1 MKTDKKV
8 ILITGASSGIG
19 KASALAAAELG
30 YCVYAGCRKNTDEKM
45 LKELHPNIHPAIL
58 DIEKESDKE
67 TIFNIISN
75 EHGKLDALFNNA
87 GFSTSG
93 VIEFQSI
100 EKFKR
105 QMELNFFAPVS
116 LTQKFLPL
124 LRKSLS
130 ARIIFTGSAA
140 GLLAKPMM
148 GSYCASKFAL
158 EGFVD
163 TLRLELSPWDI
174 KVSILE
180 PGKIKTEIY
189 RKTLEDFESEHR
201 LRSEKELELY
211 HDLLRVARYNIENA
225 DKMSS
230 EVKEVVEVFM
240 HALTAKHPKPRY
252 PVGGDAKLQA
262 FMAKYFPDSVKDY
275 LLLNKIKKM
284 SKKTNEYV

>member
-8 ILITGASSGIG
+8 ILVTGASSGIG
-19 KASALAAAELG
+19 RASALAAAQEG
-30 YCVYAGCRKNTDEKM
+30 FQVYAGCRKTSDENK
-45 LKELHPNIHPAIL
+45 LKELHPNIHPVIL
-58 DIEKESDKE
+58 DIEKESDKDN
-67 TIFNIISN
+67 IFNLISN

-124 LRKSLS
+124 LRKSVS

-163 TLRLELSPWDI
+163 TLRLELKPWDI
-174 KVSILE
+174 KVSLLE

-201 LRSEKELELY
+201 SRSEKELELY
-211 HDLLRVARYNIENA
+211 QDLLKVARYNIENA

-230 EVKEVVEVFM
+230 EVSDVVEVFM
-240 HALTAKHPKPRY
+240 HALIAKKPKSRY

-262 FMAKYFPDSVKDY
+262 LMAKYFPDSLKDY

-284 SKKTNEYV
+284 SEKTK

>member
-8 ILITGASSGIG
+8 ILVTGASSGIG
-19 KASALAAAELG
+19 RASALAAAQEG
-30 YCVYAGCRKNTDEKM
+30 FQVYAGCRKTSDENK
-45 LKELHPNIHPAIL
+45 LKELHPNIHPVIL
-58 DIEKESDKE
+58 DIEKESDKDN
-67 TIFNIISN
+67 IFNLISN

-124 LRKSLS
+124 LRKSVS

-163 TLRLELSPWDI
+163 TLRLELKPWDI
-174 KVSILE
+174 KVSLLE

-189 RKTLEDFESEHR
+189 RKTLEDFETEHR
-201 LRSEKELELY
+201 SRSEKELELY
-211 HDLLRVARYNIENA
+211 QDLLKVARYNIENA

-230 EVKEVVEVFM
+230 EVSDVVEVFM
-240 HALTAKHPKPRY
+240 HALIAKRPKSRY

-262 FMAKYFPDSVKDY
+262 FMAKYFPDSLKDY
-275 LLLNKIKKM
+275 LLLNKIRKM
-284 SKKTNEYV
+284 SKKTK

>member
-1 MKTDKKV
+1 MKIDKKV
-8 ILITGASSGIG
+8 ILVTGASSGIG
-19 KASALAAAELG
+19 RASALAAAQEG
-30 YCVYAGCRKNTDEKM
+30 FQVYAGCRKTSDENK
-45 LKELHPNIHPAIL
+45 LKELHPNIHPVIL
-58 DIEKESDKE
+58 DIEKESDKDN
-67 TIFNIISN
+67 IFNLISN

-93 VIEFQSI
+93 VIEFQTI

-124 LRKSLS
+124 LRKSVS

-163 TLRLELSPWDI
+163 TLRLELKPWDI
-174 KVSILE
+174 KVSLLE

-201 LRSEKELELY
+201 SRSEKELELY
-211 HDLLRVARYNIENA
+211 QDLLKVARYNIENA

-230 EVKEVVEVFM
+230 EVSDVVEVFM
-240 HALTAKHPKPRY
+240 HALIAKRPKSRY

-262 FMAKYFPDSVKDY
+262 FMAKYFPDSLKDY

-284 SKKTNEYV
+284 SKKTK